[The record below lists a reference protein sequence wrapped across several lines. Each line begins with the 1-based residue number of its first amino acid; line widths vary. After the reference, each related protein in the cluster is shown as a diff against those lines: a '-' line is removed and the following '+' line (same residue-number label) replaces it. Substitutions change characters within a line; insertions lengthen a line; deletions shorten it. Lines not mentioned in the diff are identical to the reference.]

1 VTTLAGCHQGQRK
14 SGVKYGY
21 TAFLTPIAEC
31 DHGNMVFNDFR
42 NDEYFTDPIYGSYVM
57 GNNIVDVV
65 KKYKEPLQDISLIT
79 LGGDHT
85 ISYGTIYASTN
96 IYSNLKV
103 LWIDAHP
110 DVNTPE
116 SSLSGNCHGMPVA
129 YLLGLATKSNIS
141 SGPIIKKEDLV
152 YIGLRSIDDFERKI
166 LDDEGI
172 KYYTADIIKEM
183 GVMKM
188 LCEIKNYWNLSYPE
202 LSTKIHISLDV
213 DSIDPEYTPAT
224 GTPVPNGLTLANVM
238 KIIDFANSHSF
249 GEHANIDITE
259 VNPDLSDVKGVC
271 KTYKVCTDIMDRH
284 LKRPFYWVE

>member
-1 VTTLAGCHQGQRK
+1 
-14 SGVKYGY
+14 VKYGY

-42 NDEYFTDPIYGSYVM
+42 NDEYFTDPIYGSHLM
-57 GNNIVDVV
+57 GNNIVDAVR
-65 KKYKEPLQDISLIT
+65 KDKTPLDSISLIT

-85 ISYGTIYASTN
+85 ISYGTISASTK
-96 IYSNLKV
+96 IYSNVKV

-129 YLLGLATKSNIS
+129 YLLGLATKSRIPG
-141 SGPIIKKEDLV
+141 GPIIRKEDLV

-172 KYYTADIIKEM
+172 KYYTSDMIKET
-183 GVMKM
+183 GVTQI
-188 LCEIKNYWNLSYPE
+188 LCEIKNYWDLSYPE
-202 LSTKIHISLDV
+202 HSTKIHISLDV
-213 DSIDPEYTPAT
+213 DSMDPEYTPAT
-224 GTPVPNGLTLANVM
+224 GTPVPNGLTPVDIM

-249 GEHANIDITE
+249 GEYANIDITE

-271 KTYKVCTDIMDRH
+271 KTYKECTDIMNRH
-284 LKRPFYWVE
+284 LKRPHYWTW